1 MRFEARGRGAVKGT
15 KAFAG
20 ERVLVVGLG
29 VAGRAAARVLADEG
43 AIVRVTEERP
53 EVAGADEIRAL
64 GVEVLT
70 GGHEPSHLDGVTAV
84 VASPGVPEGAP
95 VLRWAEQRGVAIW
108 SELDVG
114 AQLCR
119 APYVAVT
126 GTNGKSTTTVMV
138 ATMMQAAGLDA
149 VACGNIGHAFSL
161 AAREGHAA
169 FAVEASS
176 FQLRFHHWLHP
187 KVSVLLN
194 VAPDHIDW
202 HGSFERYAESKA
214 RVYELQDE
222 DDVHV
227 GNADDGRGAEISAA
241 APCRVVW
248 FRTGSPQEGEVGFVG
263 RELVARIDGEAPLGV
278 PGSDAEGFRADA
290 AAAAAA
296 SLSFGLDPGAVADGL
311 RRMRP
316 LPHRGE
322 EVARVGSIA
331 FLDDSKATNVHAAL
345 HALAGRRDVVLIA
358 GGMAKG
364 ADLSPLAEATPAL
377 AGMVA
382 MGEAA
387 PEIAMLFEGRVP
399 VSKAGSI
406 EEAVR
411 EAFELAPAGGTV
423 LLAPACASWDMFRD
437 YVERGERFAEA
448 ARRLGEEDADGSR

>member
-1 MRFEARGRGAVKGT
+1 MRFQAGARGVAKGAKE
-15 KAFAG
+15 FAG

-29 VAGRAAARVLADEG
+29 VAGRAAARVLAEEG
-43 AIVRVTEERP
+43 AEVRVTEERP
-53 EVAGADEIRAL
+53 EAAGADEIRGL

-70 GGHEPSHLDGVTAV
+70 GGHEASHLDGVTAV

-95 VLRWAEQRGVAIW
+95 VLRWAAERGLAIW

-114 AQLCR
+114 ARLCR

-126 GTNGKSTTTVMV
+126 GTNGKSTTTMMV

-149 VACGNIGHAFSL
+149 VACGNIGHAFSV

-169 FAVEASS
+169 LAVEVSS
-176 FQLRFHHWLHP
+176 FQLRFHHWVDAT
-187 KVSVLLN
+187 VSVLLN

-214 RVYELQDE
+214 RVYELQDGG
-222 DDVHV
+222 DVHV
-227 GNADDGRGAEISAA
+227 GNADDERGAEISAA

-248 FRTGSPQEGEVGFVG
+248 FRMGTPGEGEVGFVG
-263 RELVARIDGEAPLGV
+263 RELVARIDGEVPLGI
-278 PGSDAEGFRADA
+278 PGSDAAGFRADA

-296 SLSFGLDPGAVADGL
+296 SLSFGLDPGAVAEGL

-322 EVARVGSIA
+322 EVARVGSVA

-358 GGMAKG
+358 GGIAKG
-364 ADLSPLAEATPAL
+364 VDLSPLAEAAPGL
-377 AGMVA
+377 AGVVA
-382 MGEAA
+382 VGEAA
-387 PEIAMLFEGRVP
+387 PEIMMLFEGRVP

-411 EAFELAPAGGTV
+411 EAFELAPARGTV

-448 ARRLGEEDADGSR
+448 ARRLAEEDAVGSR